1 MEKKETE
8 NHKKLANL
16 SIGNSDRKV
25 GLSATSRIKARRTVL
40 SSLSRIVK
48 SKNTGS
54 RTSTT
59 KSKGCKGCSRSS
71 RK

>member
-1 MEKKETE
+1 MEKKETDS
-8 NHKKLANL
+8 HKKLTSL

-25 GLSATSRIKARRTVL
+25 GLSATPRTKARRTVL
-40 SSLSRIVK
+40 SSLSRIAK

-54 RTSTT
+54 RVSTT
-59 KSKGCKGCSRSS
+59 KSKGCKSCSRSS